1 MGWKNS
7 NSRPFEA
14 EYFASFSTKI
24 YGLRLSPGQPTPPS
38 PSSPSCLPSSDGTGI
53 VVCQSA
59 WNGPIKSA
67 DKKAIWRSLSTSVYL
82 MVYLHIF
89 SDIESWKTK
98 KCRGRCFFLLCLRRY
113 LYNYLLFKSSNG
125 VVYGSSR
132 PCATRQY
139 FINDLEKKFH
149 FTYLF
154 TLLSSLCTVWS
165 VYPVWNFVVIAIL
178 NSIVYTYRHRF

>member
-1 MGWKNS
+1 MWRFRDVGSSENLVGGATS
-7 NSRPFEA
+7 ISRQIICY
-14 EYFASFSTKI
+14 YFFLQRSVGVLAP
-24 YGLRLSPGQPTPPS
+24 LAHPT
-38 PSSPSCLPSSDGTGI
+38 SDGPGI

-98 KCRGRCFFLLCLRRY
+98 KCRGRCFFFLLGLRRY

-132 PCATRQY
+132 PCATRWY

-154 TLLSSLCTVWS
+154 TLLYSPCTVWP
-165 VYPVWNFVVIAIL
+165 VYPVWNFVAIL
-178 NSIVYTYRHRF
+178 NSIVTQ